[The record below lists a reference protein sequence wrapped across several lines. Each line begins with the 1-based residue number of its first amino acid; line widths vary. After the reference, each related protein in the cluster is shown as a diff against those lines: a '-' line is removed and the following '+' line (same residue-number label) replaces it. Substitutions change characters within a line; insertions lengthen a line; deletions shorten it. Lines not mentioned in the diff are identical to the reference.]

1 MNKLPLFLSFLIVA
15 IMLATAI
22 PIPASSATATAP
34 SAPSYSGQAVDI
46 EQNNVYSWI
55 GSLFTT
61 GYTATATIPSGTG
74 TVYYTADLLASA
86 SSVAEIQ
93 ILSMSGQVLSTS
105 KGTGYSVS
113 DTFDFSFSG
122 NSEYEMLLY
131 FNNATSGGST
141 IATTTDGVLG
151 VSQDGY
157 VYDYSTNT
165 QSTGTVFTLTTNI
178 TSSNLQATIYVT
190 QKTTTP
196 PPSDATIHFNEA
208 GLASGTSW
216 AVTYHSVLNGYTGSN
231 TTSTST
237 NSFVNVTMAI
247 GNTIYYW
254 ISDSAGLTPSPS
266 EGIIGLTGNMTV
278 SISFPTPAPTE
289 YPITFIPSGLPS
301 GVTWGV
307 TLQGVALYATNVNG
321 QNPDITFNEPDGSYS
336 YSIYAP
342 SPYVASPNAGVATVN
357 GASVSVTVSIAQPKV
372 TYYTLSFLESGLP
385 QGTDFTVS
393 IGIASDSG
401 NPAASF
407 TVPNGTYSYTIADV
421 GNYVPSPASGPV
433 TINGASRIVN
443 VIFAETTF
451 PVTFTE
457 SGLPSGT
464 TWYLNITGQSSLS
477 SASTTITT
485 SLPAGTYSYSVAT
498 GNKLYSP
505 SPSSSSFTV
514 SGTSVSIDIT
524 FSKAVYPVTFR
535 ETGLA
540 SGYWYVN
547 VTGQLS
553 SGPIS
558 SSQSSYSTSLSNGSY
573 SYTVSSG
580 NKSYTPSYIGSFSV
594 NGASVIESITFTAA
608 TYTVTF
614 TETGLP
620 SGSLW
625 GVTLNGSARTSTST
639 TLAFSSIP
647 MGSYY
652 YSATSS
658 GYNAV
663 SGIITISASMSV
675 PVSFVSSVNI
685 TGPPSVTITSSQNY
699 FINGTLAAPTGYYLP
714 DFTFMTVN
722 MSWNSSWK
730 NLDIMPSSNFSMQVP
745 SLNTTYHLSFRL
757 IGANLKSAFLNM
769 SVTEKPATALKGA
782 YLPSSYSFYPATG
795 SVVYSSETVGLFL
808 KGNVTYSGVL
818 ILSSAYG
825 ISKNITLQSKT
836 LGNGTESLYYQLNVN
851 NFSEGQYDFK
861 YVILYEGK
869 VQTALTAQYFIEAQN
884 AITLK
889 YVDVYSETPSGAY
902 NVSFN
907 ISVVD
912 NSSIRYSPV
921 NLLNVSLGHDFWF
934 LVGRTDVRNG
944 TARDY
949 FLLTINNLPRGTY
962 ELNVTTFNRTGNVP
976 YMVFSTEYNFTV
988 PSLPPTVTGGFS
1000 WPAVKNWLQQ
1010 GYNGYIVLGIG
1021 AVLLISAI
1029 AAYSSGSFKGSR
1041 IPYSQGSQQKP
1052 QGINI
1057 RIVNSAPK
1065 SRKSKRRSK

>member
-15 IMLATAI
+15 LMLITAI
-22 PIPASSATATAP
+22 PPSASATATAP
-34 SAPSYSGQAVDI
+34 PSVPTYSGQAVDI

-93 ILSMSGQVLSTS
+93 ILSMSGQVLSTA

-141 IATTTDGVLG
+141 IATTTNGVLG
-151 VSQDGY
+151 VSKDGY

-165 QSTGTVFTLTTNI
+165 QSAGTVFTLTTNI

-196 PPSDATIHFNEA
+196 PPSDATVHFNED

-216 AVTYHSVLNGYTGSN
+216 SVTYHSVLNGYTGAN
-231 TTSTST
+231 TTSSST
-237 NSFVNVTMAI
+237 NSYVNITMAV

-254 ISDSAGLTPSPS
+254 VSDAAQLTPSPS
-266 EGIIGLTGNMTV
+266 EGIISLTGNMTV

-289 YPITFIPSGLPS
+289 YPITFAPVGLPS

-307 TLQGVALYATNVNG
+307 TLQGVALYATNING
-321 QNPDITFNEPDGSYS
+321 QNPDIIFNEPDGSYS

-342 SPYVASPNAGVATVN
+342 SPYIANPSSGVVTVN
-357 GASVSVTVSIAQPKV
+357 GASVTVTVSIAQPK
-372 TYYTLSFLESGLP
+372 TSYYTLSFTESGLP

-393 IGIASDSG
+393 IGIAVDSG
-401 NPAASF
+401 NPTASF

-421 GNYVPSPASGPV
+421 GSYIPSPASGSV
-433 TINGASRIVN
+433 TMKGASKNVN
-443 VIFAETTF
+443 IAFAETTYE
-451 PVTFTE
+451 VTFTE

-464 TWYLNITGQSSLS
+464 KWYLNITDQSSLS
-477 SASTTITT
+477 STGTSITT
-485 SLPAGTYSYSVAT
+485 SLPAGTYPYTVAT
-498 GNKLYSP
+498 GNKLFSP

-514 SGTSVSIDIT
+514 TDSSVSVSIS
-524 FSKAVYPVTFR
+524 FLKEVYQVTFTQ
-535 ETGLA
+535 TGLA

-547 VTGQLS
+547 ITNQLP

-558 SSQSSYSTSLSNGSY
+558 FLQSTYSISLSNGSY
-573 SYTVSSG
+573 TYAASTDE
-580 NKSYTPSYIGSFSV
+580 KSYSASYLGSFTV
-594 NGASVIESITFTAA
+594 NGAPVTESITFSPV

-625 GVTLNGSARTSTST
+625 GVTLNGSAETSTSSSI
-639 TLAFSSIP
+639 AFSSITF
-647 MGSYY
+647 GSYY

-658 GYNAV
+658 GFNTV
-663 SGIITISASMSV
+663 SGLIAVTASMSV

-685 TGPPSVTITSSQNY
+685 TGPPSVTITSSQDY
-699 FINGTLAAPTGYYLP
+699 FINGTLTAPTGYSLA

-722 MSWNSSWK
+722 MSWNSTWK
-730 NLDIMPSSNFSMQVP
+730 DLAILPSSAFSIQVP
-745 SLNTTYHLSFRL
+745 SLNTTYQLSFRL
-757 IGANLKSAFLNM
+757 IGANLKSAYLNI
-769 SVTEKPATALKGA
+769 SVNEKPVLKGA
-782 YLPSSYSFYPATG
+782 YLPSSYSFHPASG
-795 SVVYSSETVGLFL
+795 SVVYSSETVGIFL
-808 KGNVTYSGVL
+808 KGNVTYSGIL
-818 ILSSAYG
+818 IYSGPYG
-825 ISKNITLQSKT
+825 TSQNITLESKA
-836 LGNGTESLYYQLNVN
+836 LGNGTQSLYYYLDIN

-861 YVILYEGK
+861 YLILYKGQ
-869 VQTALTAQYFIEAQN
+869 VQAALTAQYFIEAQN

-889 YVDVYSETPSGAY
+889 YVDVYSKTPSGAY

-912 NSSIRYSPV
+912 SISVRYSPV
-921 NLLNVSLGHDFWF
+921 NTLNVSIGKNFWYLNGKPA
-934 LVGRTDVRNG
+934 LVNG
-944 TARDY
+944 TTRDY
-949 FLLTINNLPRGTY
+949 FLLTVNNLPKGTF
-962 ELNVTTFNRTGNVP
+962 ELNVTAFNRTGNVP
-976 YMVFSTEYNFTV
+976 YMIFSTNYNFTV

-1000 WPAVKNWLQQ
+1000 WQDAKNWLQQ
-1010 GYNGYIVLGIG
+1010 GYNEYYVLGIG
-1021 AVLLISAI
+1021 AVLFIGAVY
-1029 AAYSSGSFKGSR
+1029 AYSTGSFTGSR
-1041 IPYSQGSQQKP
+1041 ISSSQGNSQQKS

-1065 SRKSKRRSK
+1065 TRKSRRRSK